1 MAVSAETDGCRVLV
15 AASGHPAIQKD
26 VTQELSTSVSNIPAN
41 ATNSLQLIS
50 RRSSSGSRH
59 GLDHHARLLHCN
71 SEVSKEVLLPH
82 SVQESRFSW
91 VRTSFFEGVFAIL
104 ILINSVV
111 VVVETDHRHRND
123 GIGWVISDTIWTVIF
138 LVEVVL
144 RMLALKHLWPRSPW
158 NIFDLLLVLVSIT
171 DAWLMPLIK
180 SQFDLR
186 ALSVFRIARLFR
198 MLRILRLLRL
208 LRHFQKLVLLVQA
221 LWGAFRAL
229 IWFMI
234 LVAAVLY
241 VFALVL
247 TRLSSLDPYLRDN
260 GLVQLWFGSML
271 RSLFTLFQL
280 MTLEG
285 WPDIA
290 RETLNE
296 IPWLTTFYVCF
307 IILTNI
313 TLLNIVAGVL
323 TENVLSTARKEAAR
337 QLERKEKVLQA
348 EREWVGE
355 ELASLDQNGDGMLD
369 LHELQAAEASPQQAP
384 HLAKFL
390 QLASLKTQEAED
402 LFRLVD
408 YDDAGVVSYKV
419 FVEAATAGAW
429 PDKVQALP
437 APEEG
442 HLAARLT
449 ARPRDLALAEGVS
462 KRCGACWGYAQ
473 QTAVTEADAQML
485 LRSGGGVLRSAGVG
499 GRSQPE
505 QPLRRESDGA
515 YGGAWPHPRGPLR
528 PLGVRGHRRAAPRLL
543 RAAAGHGVQAPRP
556 PGARRVRGTC
566 RLLTP
571 CTCTSECLA
580 EAGPAV

>member
-419 FVEAATAGAW
+419 FVEAARRARGPIKSKHFLHLKKDISRLGSQLDRVTSLLQ
-429 PDKVQALP
+429 KVSASV
-437 APEEG
+437 A
-442 HLAARLT
+442 
-449 ARPRDLALAEGVS
+449 ALAGDTPSRPPSRRPTPRCCSAVEEESSVVPESADDPSQSSRFGVRAMEPMEVPGLTLEAPS
-462 KRCGACWGYAQ
+462 DRSESVGIAELRRDFYAQ
-473 QTAVTEADAQML
+473 LRGMESRLQGLLEPDA
-485 LRSGGGVLRSAGVG
+485 
-499 GRSQPE
+499 
-505 QPLRRESDGA
+505 
-515 YGGAWPHPRGPLR
+515 
-528 PLGVRGHRRAAPRLL
+528 
-543 RAAAGHGVQAPRP
+543 
-556 PGARRVRGTC
+556 
-566 RLLTP
+566 
-571 CTCTSECLA
+571 
-580 EAGPAV
+580 